1 MGSSGLGTD
10 DERWAAGNGGG
21 QWQCGLICGRWPG
34 ATAPAGSAPRRAV
47 APLTRLDQ
55 EAAPLFHP
63 DPAVGGGGRSR
74 WKAATTM
81 IAGDD
86 DSDDGDHEEG
96 DG

>member
-1 MGSSGLGTD
+1 MAVRPHLRAVAGGDGTSGQ
-10 DERWAAGNGGG
+10 R
-21 QWQCGLICGRWPG
+21 QRGLTR
-34 ATAPAGSAPRRAV
+34 APRRAV

-74 WKAATTM
+74 WKAATTTT
-81 IAGDD
+81 ASDD
-86 DSDDGDHEEG
+86 DGDDGDHEEG